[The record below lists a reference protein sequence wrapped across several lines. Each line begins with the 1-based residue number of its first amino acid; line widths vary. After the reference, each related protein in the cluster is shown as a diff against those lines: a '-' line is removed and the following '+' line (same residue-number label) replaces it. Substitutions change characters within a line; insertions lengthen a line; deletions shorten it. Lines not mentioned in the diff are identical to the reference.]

1 MMTMNRRD
9 LCIALSSFAALAAA
23 SNGQTSER
31 ALPEVMAVPP
41 PPGSPGDPV
50 LSQSKSFRFSE
61 LPVTKSANGE
71 ARAVI
76 RGVLPTGEAV
86 ELHETTLL
94 PGHMPHP
101 PHKHRHSEFMMVREG
116 IVEFD
121 NNGTKERVEP
131 GGVVFAASNMM
142 HGLKNVGETN
152 ANYFVIAIGQETA

>member
-1 MMTMNRRD
+1 MTSINRRD
-9 LCIALSSFAALAAA
+9 VCVALSSLVAMAAVSADAQSSSQPA
-23 SNGQTSER
+23 
-31 ALPEVMAVPP
+31 
-41 PPGSPGDPV
+41 SPGDPV
-50 LSQSKSFRFSE
+50 LATPRAFRFGD
-61 LPVTKSANGE
+61 LPVAKTAVGE
-71 ARAVI
+71 TRAVTH
-76 RGVLPTGEAV
+76 GVLPTGEAV

-116 IVEFD
+116 TVEFD
-121 NNGTKERVEP
+121 NNGTKERVGP